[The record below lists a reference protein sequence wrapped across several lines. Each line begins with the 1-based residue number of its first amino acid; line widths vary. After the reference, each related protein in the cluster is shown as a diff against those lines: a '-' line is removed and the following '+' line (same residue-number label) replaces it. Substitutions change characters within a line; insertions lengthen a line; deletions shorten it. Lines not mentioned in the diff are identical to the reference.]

1 MGGDLKY
8 MDSITLCHA
17 LKSRT
22 PLSP

>member
-8 MDSITLCHA
+8 MDSMTLRHA

-22 PLSP
+22 PLAP